1 MLARWT
7 SAIGVDDLQAV
18 GLTPEGVMEQT
29 RHNVSQSRA
38 NSDQIVDWFLELTTH
53 DM

>member
-1 MLARWT
+1 MG
-7 SAIGVDDLQAV
+7 INDLQVV
-18 GLTPEGVMEQT
+18 GLTPEALMEQT